1 MSMQT
6 HMLAALREQMQ
17 EWQVVLE
24 EADEDRA
31 IVPLAGSEWSLK
43 NVVIHLWAWQ
53 QRSLARLEAALNG
66 SQPQFPDWPAQYSPD
81 TDASVDG
88 LNAWIHDTYRAHS
101 WEQARADWLAGYQRL
116 IELSGRFAERDLFDD
131 EHYLWMNGYPLA
143 AVLTGTYD
151 HHLEHVGQLRAW
163 QEAQGA

>member
-1 MSMQT
+1 MG
-6 HMLAALREQMQ
+6 LAA
-17 EWQVVLE
+17 
-24 EADEDRA
+24 AF
-31 IVPLAGSEWSLK
+31 AG
-43 NVVIHLWAWQ
+43 AP
-53 QRSLARLEAALNG
+53 LEAALSG
-66 SQPQFPDWPAQYSPD
+66 GQPQFPDWPAQYSPD

-88 LNAWIHDTYRAHS
+88 LNAWIHDTYQAHS

-131 EHYLWMNGYPLA
+131 EHYPWMDGYPLA

>member
-1 MSMQT
+1 MNMQE
-6 HMLAALREQMQ
+6 HIQAALREQMHD
-17 EWQVVLE
+17 WMDVLE
-24 EADEDRA
+24 EADESRA
-31 IVPLAGSEWSLK
+31 IVPLTGSEWSLK
-43 NVVIHLWAWQ
+43 DVVIHLWAWQ

-81 TDASVDG
+81 TDASVDE
-88 LNAWIHDTYRAHS
+88 LNAWICETYQSHT
-101 WEQARADWLAGYQRL
+101 WKQAYADWLAGYQRL

-131 EHYLWMNGYPLA
+131 EHYPWMGGYPLA

-163 QEAQGA
+163 HKVQGA